1 MKGHIVM
8 ATRITSKDN
17 FIVKRMKQLEAKKYR
32 DRLSRFVIEGPTVL
46 QEAFDESIKLEF
58 AVYSDWFTRSEG
70 AEDIIHRLEDKGI
83 PVYSVD
89 DRLFSSLSGT
99 ETPQGILAVAEK
111 PEWDRS
117 VLTKPG
123 ANFIVLDRVAD
134 PGNIGTI
141 VRTSEA
147 AGFEAIIVI
156 KGTAD
161 LYSGKVSRAAA
172 GALMRMPVFYAE
184 SGDELVSMMKKGGK
198 KIVCTDPRSKVYYYN
213 IDIARDTAII
223 IGNEASGVS
232 REIFECADLTAGIPM
247 EGKTE
252 SLNAAVASSILMYES
267 LRQKNMQKTA
277 LDK

>member
-1 MKGHIVM
+1 M

-17 FIVKRMKQLEAKKYR
+17 FIVKRLKQLEAKKYR
-32 DRLSRFVIEGPTVL
+32 DRFSRFVLEGPTVL
-46 QEAFDESIKLEF
+46 LEAFNEDIKLEF
-58 AVYSDWFTRSEG
+58 AVYSDWFARSEG
-70 AEDIIHRLEDKGI
+70 SEDMIERLESRGV

-89 DRLFSSLSGT
+89 DRMFASLSGT

-111 PEWDRS
+111 PEWDKA
-117 VLTKPG
+117 VLRKPG

-156 KGTAD
+156 KGSAD

-172 GALMRMPVFYAE
+172 GALMRMPVFYAD
-184 SGDELVSMMKKGGK
+184 SGDELVSMMREGGK

-213 IDIARDTAII
+213 IDMARDTAII

-232 REIFECADLTAGIPM
+232 QEIFECADLNVGIPM

-267 LRQKNMQKTA
+267 LRQKNMQATA

>member
-1 MKGHIVM
+1 M
-8 ATRITSKDN
+8 AARITSKDN

-32 DRLSRFVIEGPTVL
+32 DRFSRFVLEGPTVL
-46 QEAFDESIKLEF
+46 REAFDEKIKLEF
-58 AVYSDWFTRSEG
+58 AVYSDWFTRSDEAEG
-70 AEDIIHRLEDKGI
+70 IIGKLEEKGI

-89 DRLFSSLSGT
+89 DRLFASLSGT

-111 PEWDRS
+111 PTWNNDI
-117 VLTKPG
+117 LKKPG
-123 ANFIVLDRVAD
+123 SNFIVLDRVAD

-147 AGFEAIIVI
+147 AGFEAIIVM
-156 KGTAD
+156 KGSAD
-161 LYSGKVSRAAA
+161 IYSGKVSRAAA
-172 GALMRMPVFYAE
+172 GALMRMPVFYAD
-184 SGDELVSMMKKGGK
+184 SADELVSIMRKAGK
-198 KIVCTDPRSKVYYYN
+198 KIVCTDPRSEALYYD
-213 IDIARDTAII
+213 IDISHDVAVV

-232 REIFECADLTAGIPM
+232 QEIFECADLTAGIPM